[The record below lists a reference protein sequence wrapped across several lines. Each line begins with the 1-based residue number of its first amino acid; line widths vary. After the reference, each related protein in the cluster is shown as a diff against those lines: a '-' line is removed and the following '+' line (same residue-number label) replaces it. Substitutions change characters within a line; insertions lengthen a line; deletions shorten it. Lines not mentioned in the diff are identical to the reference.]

1 MDKVRFQTRII
12 NNSIPRNDRFEKRL
26 TWVKNVAIIYIF
38 ENIVVSENI
47 CLVELLG
54 TWPI

>member
-12 NNSIPRNDRFEKRL
+12 NNSMPRNDRLEKRL
-26 TWVKNVAIIYIF
+26 TWVKNVAFIYIF